1 MATSTLTAAQAAF
14 LESADYKKFEAN
26 FQKAQA
32 EATRSVKTKGY
43 TFSDGSHLDFKGLV
57 LFVQTTL
64 GVKDSNAPASVWSV
78 VSEARKALGPLMPA
92 RNKFLGLKALL
103 ETK

>member
-1 MATSTLTAAQAAF
+1 MATKTLTAAQAAF

-26 FQKAQA
+26 FQKAQE
-32 EATRSVKTKGY
+32 EATRSVKTNGY

-64 GVKDSNAPASVWSV
+64 GVKDGNSPASVWQG
-78 VSEARKALGPLMPA
+78 VSEARKALGTLMPA
-92 RNKFLGLKALL
+92 QNKWKGLQALL
-103 ETK
+103 K